1 MKYTVFGNKSGL
13 RVSELALG
21 TANFG
26 TGWGHGSGSDVA
38 KEIFDAY
45 LHAGG
50 NLIDT
55 SDGYQFGQSEQI
67 LSEFINSERANLV
80 VATP

>member
-1 MKYTVFGNKSGL
+1 MY
-13 RVSELALG
+13 
-21 TANFG
+21 
-26 TGWGHGSGSDVA
+26 GSDAQGA

-55 SDGYQFGQSEQI
+55 ADSYQFGPSEEI
-67 LSEFINSERANLV
+67 LAELISAERAILV
-80 VATP
+80 VATKYTFGADRRRSCLHREIAGEL